1 MPLSCRVLGHRPR
14 FWAEGTTLHWRCERD
29 CDDPGGTREY
39 ESAADARRIAAA
51 LDVEDRDGISKR
63 PIMSLMPLKLAR
75 REK

>member
-39 ESAADARRIAAA
+39 ASAADARRIAAA
-51 LDVEDRDGISKR
+51 LDVEDRDGIGDR
-63 PIMSLMPLKLAR
+63 AILSLMPLKLAR
-75 REK
+75 RGK